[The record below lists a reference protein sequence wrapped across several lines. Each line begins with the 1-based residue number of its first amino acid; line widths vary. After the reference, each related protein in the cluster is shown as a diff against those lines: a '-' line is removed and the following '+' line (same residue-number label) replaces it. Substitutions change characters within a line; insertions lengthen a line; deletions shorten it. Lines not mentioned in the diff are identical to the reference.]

1 MAAVSTE
8 VEKEEERGLGSPSI
22 QAQLI
27 AAHMGL
33 NVAALTATLTSR
45 PGMVIDLYNGDA
57 SAAATQMT
65 AWTTSVGLLEFV
77 LNPWCGWLS
86 DSFGRKPC
94 LLLSPVISV
103 LLKLNAFRNPSL
115 RNLALER
122 IISGAATTLSG
133 TTSSSSALSDIC
145 PTSTSLSLAT
155 AQLGT
160 AAGLGVLLGP
170 QLGNAIA
177 SRRGARQALLAGVA
191 ISAIQFV
198 LVFATVK
205 ESNPPG
211 KRPAESTKVV
221 PAKQNNPL
229 NFLQILTK
237 DKGLCGLITVAAM
250 QCCVEGKVI
259 SDMNTFY
266 ISVEAQMSDSQRS
279 MWITLFGAC
288 MAIAGQVAR
297 SSIRVLG
304 QRGHTTFSNFATIA
318 GFLLLGSA
326 ATPVTVWGVLP
337 FFLLSTERRSAVT
350 ALADKRAVAVGI
362 GRGEFAGA
370 FANLRAIVVAVAP
383 MMYGYFY
390 VKGKQLGRPGLGY
403 WMGALIIALAE
414 LRHRALKDEEIGLA

>member
-1 MAAVSTE
+1 M
-8 VEKEEERGLGSPSI
+8 GSPTR

-45 PGMVIDLYNGDA
+45 PGMVIALYDGDA

-65 AWTTSVGLLEFV
+65 AWTTSVGILEFV

-86 DSFGRKPC
+86 DNFGRKPC
-94 LLLSPVISV
+94 LLLSPVVSV

-115 RNLALER
+115 RNLAMER

-170 QLGNAIA
+170 QLGNAVA

-198 LVFATVK
+198 LVLTTVK

-211 KRPAESTKVV
+211 KRVVETAKV

-237 DKGLCGLITVAAM
+237 DKGLCGLITVAAL

-266 ISVEAQMSDSQRS
+266 ISVEAQMSDNQRS
-279 MWITLFGAC
+279 LWITLFGAC

-297 SSIRVLG
+297 GTIGKLG
-304 QRGHTTFSNFATIA
+304 QRGHTTFSNLATIA

-326 ATPVTVWGVLP
+326 ATPATVWGVLP

-370 FANLRAIVVAVAP
+370 FANLRAMVVAVAP
-383 MMYGYFY
+383 MMYGFFY

-403 WMGALIIALAE
+403 WMGALIIGLAE
-414 LRHRALKDEEIGLA
+414 LRHRALKDEDIGLA